1 MAKRILAVLVMLG
14 ILCFSI
20 TALAMEPDARSY
32 AMGGAYTAVVKD
44 ASAVYWNP
52 AMLPYI
58 RYTSLV
64 LGGGVASDDV
74 QAISDAM
81 NQFNNEEYESL
92 NIDVN
97 GQAAGIA
104 ALSTRWFGFGF
115 YGNINLDAQ
124 AKSELVDQENID
136 PDNLPENLGSADGFM
151 AANVRADAA
160 LAMAKRFNRFSLGLA
175 VKGVSDSRIEQAT
188 YTYVPVPDGIT
199 PDPQPV
205 NNDVQIQ
212 RIGTGISSD
221 LAFATSFTDRLRLGV
236 VVQDIFSSMEY
247 ESETWVNNVSNGKEQ
262 KPGKLD
268 SVVRAGVALEPGFGF
283 TLAGDVTSEGQIG
296 LGLEKNLF
304 WNGLSLRGGYVSQDD
319 LQEYRAGLGLNLLW
333 LHLDVGVGMSP
344 ENGVSGAM
352 LNASLTF

>member
-104 ALSTRWFGFGF
+104 ALSTRWFGFGL

-124 AKSELVDQENID
+124 AESKVVDQENVD
-136 PDNLPENLGSADGFM
+136 FENLPENLGEAKGLM

-175 VKGVSDSRIEQAT
+175 VKGVTDSRIEQGT
-188 YTYVPVPDGIT
+188 YTYVPIDESKPD
-199 PDPQPV
+199 PV

-221 LAFATSFTDRLRLGV
+221 LAVATSFTDRLRLGV
-236 VVQDIFSSMEY
+236 VVQDIISSIEY
-247 ESETWVNNVSNGKEQ
+247 EYTATADNVSTVKKES
-262 KPGKLD
+262 GKLD
-268 SVVRAGVALEPGFGF
+268 PVVRAGVAFEPGFGF
-283 TLAGDVTSEGQIG
+283 TFAGDVTSEGDIG

-333 LHLDVGVGMSP
+333 LHLDLGVGMSP